1 MTEKISSILDN
12 EINGKD
18 LELAI
23 DELSKNSNSL
33 SSFKAYQTIGDVIR
47 NDYYAVNPNLSSDI
61 MKNINDEPIQFNNGF
76 LNVNKSTISFD
87 YQKYAFVFLSGLIV
101 AFIITWIAGIFSQS
115 SAPVG
120 NEFLASDNVTLEIIE
135 DHFSTTSPN
144 PNYYLEAGYQSNI

>member
-12 EINGKD
+12 ELNGKD

-23 DELSKNSNSL
+23 DELAKNSNSL
-33 SSFKAYQTIGDVIR
+33 SSFKAYQAIGDVIR

-61 MKNINDEPIQFNNGF
+61 MNSINDEPIQFNNGF
-76 LNVNKSTISFD
+76 LNVNKATISFD

-101 AFIITWIAGIFSQS
+101 AFTVSWIAGIFSQS
-115 SAPVG
+115 STPIG
-120 NEFLASDNVTLEIIE
+120 NEFLASDDVTLEIIE
-135 DHFSTTSPN
+135 DHFSITSPN